1 MTVRL
6 VNGRECWDL
15 EGGGDKF
22 SRQSRELGEK
32 LFVGKKNSGWN
43 SVSAGVVALRTHIAM
58 PSLGAEFGHLH

>member
-15 EGGGDKF
+15 EGGGD
-22 SRQSRELGEK
+22 SLGEK

-43 SVSAGVVALRTHIAM
+43 SASAGVVALRTHIAM
-58 PSLGAEFGHLH
+58 PSLGAEFGHH